1 MAPTYPTAPP
11 GNTLA
16 DIQTKVRRLTRSPS
30 EAQLTTDDLNNYINT
45 FVIYDFPEH
54 LRTFNLRKQ
63 FTFTCNP
70 FQDVYPTNIFGFGG
84 VASADVNELYNFQN
98 KYLTIHPPVYIAG
111 YQSFFTQSREQFYGI
126 YPMVNNIQS
135 ISHFGDGTTT
145 NFSGFINMLNNPF
158 PPIPTPSPNG
168 QGGAVLVKGEVLF
181 SSVDTNGNGL
191 ALVDVP
197 CLDSDTGNPTQWGQL
212 YNPNSQ
218 AYINA
223 TKNTVGVAP
232 APVILTAPYNTLA
245 KATTGINDGKLSPT
259 NFINYITGQFSLIF
273 PVAPFGGAAINSQSV
288 PSIVSIP
295 QALLWYQDQFV
306 LRPIPDQ
313 PYDINFEV
321 YVRPTQ
327 LFLEGS
333 VPALEEYWQYI
344 AYGSCIK
351 IFQDR
356 MDLDSVQLVMPEFK
370 TQERLVLRRTLVQH
384 TNERT
389 ATIYTEQVGNTG
401 YTGGWG
407 SGGGLF

>member
-1 MAPTYPTAPP
+1 MAIYPTNPP

-16 DIQTKVRRLTRSPS
+16 AIQQKVRRLTRSPS

-54 LRTFNLRKQ
+54 LRTYNLRKQ

-84 VASADVNELYNFQN
+84 VASANVNELYNFQN

-111 YQSFFTQSREQFYGI
+111 YQSFYTQSREQFFGI
-126 YPMVNNIQS
+126 YPMINNIQS
-135 ISHFGDGTTT
+135 ISQFGDGITT

-158 PPIPTPSPNG
+158 PPVPSPSING
-168 QGGAVLVKGEVLF
+168 QGGAVLIKGEVLF
-181 SSVDTNGNGL
+181 SSVDINGNG
-191 ALVDVP
+191 ASLVDVP
-197 CLDSDTGNPTQWGQL
+197 CLDSVTGNPTQWGQL

-223 TKNTVGVAP
+223 TKNTVGLAP
-232 APVILTAPYNTLA
+232 APVILTAPYSTLTQ
-245 KATTGINDGKLSPT
+245 ATTGLNALSAT
-259 NFINYITGQFSLIF
+259 NFINYITGQFSITF
-273 PVAPFGGAAINSQSV
+273 PYAPIAGAPINSQSV

-295 QALLWYQDQFV
+295 QALLFYQDQFV

-327 LFLEGS
+327 LFLTGS

-344 AYGSCIK
+344 SYGSAKK
-351 IFQDR
+351 IFEDR
-356 MDLDSVQLVMPEFK
+356 LDMDSVQMIMPEYK
-370 TQERLVLRRTLVQH
+370 KQENLVLRRTIVQH

-389 ATIYTEQVGNTG
+389 ATIYTEQTGNSG
-401 YTGGWG
+401 YNGGWG
-407 SGGGLF
+407 WGGGNF